1 MDLRQRK
8 RNKQLAQQVNS
19 PFAAKKGKD
28 WKLALLVTAGILL
41 VAGGVVGAALLGWL
55 NIPGLTPHNS
65 GNVTPGE
72 AMPDTKIHIIAGGD
86 LNVTD
91 KSVAA
96 GERENGYEYSG
107 VFLDVMPVLSGG
119 DMTLLNFE
127 GNLCGQ
133 PYGSTYSSA
142 PQQMVEALRNAGV
155 DILQTAN
162 SKTITG
168 GLLGMSAT
176 ISGIRSAGMEALG
189 SYANSAEFDRYGGY
203 LIREIQGIKVA
214 FVAFTKGM
222 DGRGLPEGNENC
234 VNLLYTDYAS
244 TYQKVDESRITRILR
259 AAKAQKPDIIIAM
272 LHWGSEFNDQISST
286 QKKITTI
293 LQNEGVD
300 AIIGTHPH
308 YVQKMSLDASSGQF
322 IAYSL
327 GDFFG
332 DAEKAG
338 TNYSVL
344 LDLEITKN
352 GRTGEVKITNYSYT
366 PIFTAYEENGA
377 RILRIR
383 EAMTAY
389 EKGSLGRVSQETYEA
404 MKNALERIES
414 RVKG

>member
-1 MDLRQRK
+1 MDMRQRK

-19 PFAAKKGKD
+19 PFAAKKGKG

>member
-1 MDLRQRK
+1 MDRQSRK
-8 RNKQLAQQVNS
+8 RNKPLAQQVNS
-19 PFAAKKGKD
+19 PFAAKKRKG
-28 WKLALLVTAGILL
+28 WKLALLITAGILL
-41 VAGGVVGAALLGWL
+41 VIGGVVGAAMLGWIH
-55 NIPGLTPHNS
+55 IPGLTPEAP
-65 GNVTPGE
+65 GEDTPGVVQ
-72 AMPDTKIHIIAGGD
+72 PDTTIHIVAGGD

-96 GERENGYEYSG
+96 GAKEKGYDYSG
-107 VFLDVMPVLSGG
+107 ILLDVMPVLSGG
-119 DMTLLNFE
+119 DLTLLNFE
-127 GNLCGQ
+127 GNLNGK
-133 PYGSTYSSA
+133 PYGSAYSSA
-142 PQQMVEALRNAGV
+142 PQQLVQDLRDAGV

-176 ISGIRSAGMEALG
+176 INGIRNAGMESLG
-189 SYANSAEFDRYGGY
+189 SYANNAEFSRYGGY

-244 TYQKVDESRITRILR
+244 TYQKVDEARITKILR
-259 AAKAQKPDIIIAM
+259 AAKAQKPDVIIAM
-272 LHWGSEFNDQISST
+272 LHWGSEFNDQISAT
-286 QKKITTI
+286 QKKITT
-293 LQNEGVD
+293 LMQKEGVD
-300 AIIGTHPH
+300 AIIGSHPH
-308 YVQKMSLDASSGQF
+308 YVQKMELNRETGQF
-322 IAYSL
+322 LAYSL

-332 DAEKAG
+332 EAEKAG

-352 GRTGEVKITNYSYT
+352 GKTGEVKITNYSYT
-366 PIFTAYEENGA
+366 PIYTAYEESGT

-389 EKGSLGRVSQETYEA
+389 EMGSLGRVSQETYEK
-404 MKNALERIES
+404 MKSALERIES

>member
-1 MDLRQRK
+1 MDRQSRK
-8 RNKQLAQQVNS
+8 RNRHLQQQVNS
-19 PFAAKKGKD
+19 PFGAKKGQSRKV
-28 WKLALLVTAGILL
+28 ALLITAAVVLI
-41 VAGGVVGAALLGWL
+41 AGGIVGAALLGWIQ
-55 NIPGLTPHNS
+55 IPGLTPQN
-65 GNVTPGE
+65 GDTEQPGLGQ
-72 AMPDTKIHIIAGGD
+72 PDTVIHIVAGGD

-96 GERENGYEYSG
+96 GATDGGYDYSG
-107 VFLDVMPVLSGG
+107 IFLDVMPVLSGG
-119 DMTLLNFE
+119 DLTLINFE

-133 PYGSTYSSA
+133 PYGSTYNSA
-142 PQQMVEALRNAGV
+142 PQEMMQALRDAGV
-155 DILQTAN
+155 DIVQTAN

-176 ISGIRSAGMEALG
+176 ISGIRAAGMESLG
-189 SYANSAEFDRYGGY
+189 SYANDEEFERYGGY
-203 LIREIQGIKVA
+203 TIREIQGIRVA

-222 DGRGLPEGNENC
+222 DGRGLPAGSENC

-244 TYQKVDESRITRILR
+244 TYQKVDESRITKIIR
-259 AAKAQKPDIIIAM
+259 AAKAQKPDVIVAM

-286 QKKITTI
+286 QNKITTL

-308 YVQKMSLDASSGQF
+308 YVQKMTLNNATGQF

-352 GRTGEVKITNYSYT
+352 GNTGEVKVTNFSYT
-366 PIFTAYEENGA
+366 PIYTAYEENGV
-377 RILRIR
+377 RILRIE
-383 EAMTAY
+383 EAMAAY
-389 EKGSLGRVSQETYEA
+389 EKGSLGRVSQETYEK
-404 MKNALERIES
+404 MKSALERIES

>member
-1 MDLRQRK
+1 
-8 RNKQLAQQVNS
+8 LAQQVNS
-19 PFAAKKGKD
+19 PFGAKKGKG
-28 WKLALLVTAGILL
+28 WKLALLITAGI
-41 VAGGVVGAALLGWL
+41 VVIAGGVVCAALLGWL
-55 NIPGLTPHNS
+55 NIPGLIPQNA
-65 GNVTPGE
+65 GDVTPGE
-72 AMPDTKIHIIAGGD
+72 TKPDTKIHIIAGGD

-96 GERENGYEYSG
+96 GAQENGYDYSG
-107 VFLDVMPVLSGG
+107 IFLDVMPVLSGG
-119 DMTLLNFE
+119 DITLLNFE
-127 GNLCGQ
+127 GNLCGE

-142 PQQMVEALRNAGV
+142 PQDMIQALRDAGV
-155 DILQTAN
+155 DIVQTAN

-168 GLLGMSAT
+168 GLLGMNAT
-176 ISGIRSAGMEALG
+176 INGIRAAGMESLG
-189 SYANSAEFDRYGGY
+189 SYTDNEEFERYGGY
-203 LIREIQGIKVA
+203 TIREIQGIRVA

-222 DGRGLPEGNENC
+222 DGRGLPEGSENC

-244 TYQKVDESRITRILR
+244 TYQKVDESRITKIIR
-259 AAKAQKPDIIIAM
+259 AAKAQKPDVIVAM

-286 QKKITTI
+286 QKKITTL

-308 YVQKMSLDASSGQF
+308 YVQKMTLNNATGQF

-352 GRTGEVKITNYSYT
+352 GNTGEVKVTGYSYT
-366 PIFTAYEENGA
+366 PIYTAYEESGV
-377 RILRIR
+377 RILRIE
-383 EAMTAY
+383 EAMAAY
-389 EKGSLGRVSQETYEA
+389 EKGSLGRVSQETYEK
-404 MKNALERIES
+404 MKSALERIES

>member
-1 MDLRQRK
+1 MNQRQRK
-8 RNKQLAQQVNS
+8 PNKQLAQQIHS
-19 PFAAKKGKD
+19 PFAAKKGKG
-28 WKLALLVTAGILL
+28 WKPALLITAVVVLI
-41 VAGGVVGAALLGWL
+41 AGGVVGAALLGWL
-55 NIPGLTPHNS
+55 NIPGLTPQNS
-65 GNVTPGE
+65 GDVTPGE
-72 AMPDTKIHIIAGGD
+72 TKPDTKIHIVAGGD

-96 GERENGYEYSG
+96 GAVGNGYDYAG
-107 VFLDVMPVLSGG
+107 IFLDVMPVLSGS
-119 DMTLLNFE
+119 DLTLLNFE
-127 GNLCGQ
+127 GNLCGE

-142 PQQMVEALRNAGV
+142 PQQMVQALRDAGV

-176 ISGIRSAGMEALG
+176 ISGIRSAGMESLG
-189 SYANSAEFDRYGGY
+189 SYASNAEFDRYGGY

-222 DGRGLPEGNENC
+222 DGRGLPAGNENC

-259 AAKAQKPDIIIAM
+259 SAKAQKPDVIIAM

-286 QKKITTI
+286 QKKITTL
-293 LQNEGVD
+293 LQEEGVD

-308 YVQKMSLDASSGQF
+308 YVQKMTLDKTTGQF

-344 LDLEITKN
+344 LDLEITRD
-352 GRTGEVKITNYSYT
+352 GRTGDVKITDYSYT
-366 PIFTAYEENGA
+366 PIYTAYEESGT

-389 EKGSLGRVSQETYEA
+389 EKGSLGRVSKETYDA

>member
-1 MDLRQRK
+1 MDRQHRK
-8 RNKQLAQQVNS
+8 HNRHLAQQVNS
-19 PFAAKKGKD
+19 PFAAKKRKG
-28 WKLALLVTAGILL
+28 WKTALLITAGVVLI
-41 VAGGVVGAALLGWL
+41 AGGVVGAALLGWIH
-55 NIPGLTPHNS
+55 IPGLTPEKPD
-65 GNVTPGE
+65 VVPPGE
-72 AMPDTKIHIIAGGD
+72 VLPDTTIHIVAGGD

-96 GERENGYEYSG
+96 GAWEHGYDYSG
-107 VFLDVMPVLSGG
+107 ILLDVMPVLSAG
-119 DMTLLNFE
+119 DLTLLNFE
-127 GNLCGQ
+127 GNLCGE
-133 PYGSTYSSA
+133 PYGSSYSSA
-142 PQQMVEALRNAGV
+142 PREMVQALRDAGV

-162 SKTITG
+162 SKTIAG

-176 ISGIRSAGMEALG
+176 ISGIRNAGMESLG
-189 SYANSAEFDRYGGY
+189 SYASDAEFSRYGGY

-244 TYQKVDESRITRILR
+244 TYQKVDESRITQILR
-259 AAKAQKPDIIIAM
+259 SAKAQKPDVIIAM

-286 QKKITTI
+286 QKKITTL
-293 LQNEGVD
+293 LQEEGVD

-308 YVQKMSLDASSGQF
+308 YVQKMTLDETTGQF
-322 IAYSL
+322 VAYSL

-352 GRTGEVKITNYSYT
+352 GTTGDVKITDYSYT
-366 PIFTAYEENGA
+366 PIFTAYEESGA

-383 EAMTAY
+383 EAMTAF
-389 EKGSLGRVSQETYEA
+389 EKGSLGRVSQEAYDT
-404 MKNALERIES
+404 MKSALERIES
-414 RVKG
+414 RVTG

>member
-1 MDLRQRK
+1 MDRRRRK
-8 RNKQLAQQVNS
+8 LNKHLAQQVNS
-19 PFAAKKGKD
+19 PFTAQKGKG
-28 WKLALLVTAGILL
+28 WKAALLITAGVVLI
-41 VAGGVVGAALLGWL
+41 VGAVVGAALLGWV
-55 NIPGLTPHNS
+55 NIPGITPEN
-65 GNVTPGE
+65 PGDVPSSDVQ
-72 AMPDTKIHIIAGGD
+72 PDIKIHIVAGGD

-96 GERENGYEYSG
+96 GLTDSGYDYSSI
-107 VFLDVMPVLSGG
+107 FLDVMPVLSGS
-119 DMTLLNFE
+119 DLTLLNFE
-127 GNLCGQ
+127 GNLCGE
-133 PYGSTYSSA
+133 PYGNTYSSA
-142 PQQMVEALRNAGV
+142 PQEMVQALRDAGV

-176 ISGIRSAGMEALG
+176 INGIRAAGMESLG
-189 SYANSAEFDRYGGY
+189 SYASNAEFERYGGY
-203 LIREIQGIKVA
+203 IIREIQGIRVA
-214 FVAFTKGM
+214 LVAFTKGM
-222 DGRGLPEGNENC
+222 DGRGLPEGSENC

-244 TYQKVDESRITRILR
+244 TYQKVDESRIVSILR
-259 AAKAQKPDIIIAM
+259 AAKAQKPDVIIAM
-272 LHWGSEFNDQISST
+272 LHWGSEFNDQISTT
-286 QKKITTI
+286 QKKITTL

-308 YVQKMSLDASSGQF
+308 YVQKMTLDKTTGQF

-352 GRTGEVKITNYSYT
+352 GTTGEVKITDYSYT
-366 PIFTAYEENGA
+366 PIYTAYEESGA
-377 RILRIR
+377 RILRIK

-389 EKGSLGRVSQETYEA
+389 EKGSLGRVSQETYEK
-404 MKNALERIES
+404 MKSALERIES
-414 RVKG
+414 RVQG